1 MRNKSACVCKQRR
14 NIVHRAATNLPLL
27 ITVKKGGSTRDGGT
41 LIVVLLWCCF
51 SELDRYLKP
60 DKKRAEELRKEFQ
73 AGFDGIA
80 SRIWPNLRIIRG
92 RTTGMVAK
100 CHVFVFIRLKK
111 KKKWTPGCYESLL
124 ARHKQ
129 RTHPKALSLLS
140 FHLLHF
146 QILVANLTFKKWC
159 DFKEICVCQCFF
171 PPRYLGRQELYAK
184 RLREK
189 YTGDVP
195 MYSSLY
201 ISSESII
208 GVNLWPKDEP
218 MYLPVLSAA
227 FFEFVP
233 VENCHEEQAKVSFRW
248 TLCPDWLVARFFLH
262 PLLRTSRASHVMI
275 VQAYVKKKQKL
286 LFISHSFQRRSL
298 YILFQSHHE
307 KDNIAVEAFFLLF
320 LTLYDHSQ
328 SWK

>member
-1 MRNKSACVCKQRR
+1 
-14 NIVHRAATNLPLL
+14 
-27 ITVKKGGSTRDGGT
+27 
-41 LIVVLLWCCF
+41 
-51 SELDRYLKP
+51 
-60 DKKRAEELRKEFQ
+60 
-73 AGFDGIA
+73 
-80 SRIWPNLRIIRG
+80 
-92 RTTGMVAK
+92 MVAK

-111 KKKWTPGCYESLL
+111 KSGHQDATNHYSL
-124 ARHKQ
+124 ATSKE
-129 RTHPKALSLLS
+129 RTQKHCHCSVFTCFISRSSLQTW
-140 FHLLHF
+140 LLKNGA
-146 QILVANLTFKKWC
+146 ILRKFVFAN
-159 DFKEICVCQCFF
+159 VFF
-171 PPRYLGRQELYAK
+171 LPRYLGRQELYAK

-201 ISSESII
+201 ISSESVI

-307 KDNIAVEAFFLLF
+307 KDSIAVEAFFSPIF
-320 LTLYDHSQ
+320 NSSWPQSIMKISDITLEGVVIQILGKGEAVS
-328 SWK
+328 KKFFFGLV

>member
-1 MRNKSACVCKQRR
+1 MPAFVNRD
-14 NIVHRAATNLPLL
+14 PLL
-27 ITVKKGGSTRDGGT
+27 CTERRPICLLNHREKRRINTWRGT
-41 LIVVLLWCCF
+41 LIIVLIWCCF
-51 SELDRYLKP
+51 SELDSYLKP

-100 CHVFVFIRLKK
+100 CHVFVFIRLK

-171 PPRYLGRQELYAK
+171 PPSLFRATRVVCKETARKIHRWCAYVLFFIHKFWIGHWCQFMAK
-184 RLREK
+184 RWADVSSCAVSRLFWIYTCWKLPWRTSQGKFSLDIMSRLISREVFLTPSLVDESRK
-189 YTGDVP
+189 PCHYCTGICKKRNKNCF
-195 MYSSLY
+195 SFL
-201 ISSESII
+201 I
-208 GVNLWPKDEP
+208 LF
-218 MYLPVLSAA
+218 SAA
-227 FFEFVP
+227 HFIYFF
-233 VENCHEEQAKVSFRW
+233 SLIMR
-248 TLCPDWLVARFFLH
+248 RI
-262 PLLRTSRASHVMI
+262 ASQWKH
-275 VQAYVKKKQKL
+275 
-286 LFISHSFQRRSL
+286 
-298 YILFQSHHE
+298 
-307 KDNIAVEAFFLLF
+307 FFLLF
-320 LTLYDHSQ
+320 LTLHDHSQ

>member
-14 NIVHRAATNLPLL
+14 IIVHRAATNLPFL

-80 SRIWPNLRIIRG
+80 SRIWPNLRIIKG

-100 CHVFVFIRLKK
+100 CHVFVFIRLK

-140 FHLLHF
+140 FHLLYF
-146 QILVANLTFKKWC
+146 QILVANPTFKKWC
-159 DFKEICVCQCFF
+159 NFKEISVCQCFF
-171 PPRYLGRQELYAK
+171 PPSLFRATRVVCKETARKIHGWCAYVLFFIHKFWIDHWCQFMAK
-184 RLREK
+184 RWA
-189 YTGDVP
+189 DV
-195 MYSSLY
+195 SSCAVSRLFW
-201 ISSESII
+201 ICTC
-208 GVNLWPKDEP
+208 WK
-218 MYLPVLSAA
+218 LP
-227 FFEFVP
+227 
-233 VENCHEEQAKVSFRW
+233 W
-248 TLCPDWLVARFFLH
+248 
-262 PLLRTSRASHVMI
+262 RTSQGKFSLDIMSRLISCEVFLTPSLADESRKPCHDCTGI
-275 VQAYVKKKQKL
+275 CKKETKTA
-286 LFISHSFQRRSL
+286 FHFSFFS
-298 YILFQSHHE
+298 
-307 KDNIAVEAFFLLF
+307 AP
-320 LTLYDHSQ
+320 LTLYTFSVS
-328 SWK
+328 SWEG

>member
-1 MRNKSACVCKQRR
+1 M
-14 NIVHRAATNLPLL
+14 HRAATNLPLL

-111 KKKWTPGCYESLL
+111 KKKSGHQDATNHYSL
-124 ARHKQ
+124 ATSKE
-129 RTHPKALSLLS
+129 RTQKHCHCSVFTCFISRSSLQTR
-140 FHLLHF
+140 LLKNDA
-146 QILVANLTFKKWC
+146 ILRKFVFAN
-159 DFKEICVCQCFF
+159 VFF
-171 PPRYLGRQELYAK
+171 LPRYLGRQELYAK

-248 TLCPDWLVARFFLH
+248 TLCPD
-262 PLLRTSRASHVMI
+262 
-275 VQAYVKKKQKL
+275 
-286 LFISHSFQRRSL
+286 
-298 YILFQSHHE
+298 
-307 KDNIAVEAFFLLF
+307 
-320 LTLYDHSQ
+320 
-328 SWK
+328 

>member
-14 NIVHRAATNLPLL
+14 IIVHRAATNLPLL
-27 ITVKKGGSTRDGGT
+27 ITVKKGGSRRDGGT

-111 KKKWTPGCYESLL
+111 KKWTPGCYESLL

-171 PPRYLGRQELYAK
+171 PP
-184 RLREK
+184 
-189 YTGDVP
+189 
-195 MYSSLY
+195 SL
-201 ISSESII
+201 
-208 GVNLWPKDEP
+208 
-218 MYLPVLSAA
+218 
-227 FFEFVP
+227 
-233 VENCHEEQAKVSFRW
+233 FRA
-248 TLCPDWLVARFFLH
+248 TRVVCKETARKIH
-262 PLLRTSRASHVMI
+262 R
-275 VQAYVKKKQKL
+275 
-286 LFISHSFQRRSL
+286 
-298 YILFQSHHE
+298 
-307 KDNIAVEAFFLLF
+307 
-320 LTLYDHSQ
+320 
-328 SWK
+328 